1 MLTQAPTETQSVA
14 ENVMNAVSEFDPNP
28 VIESIAT
35 WFAAQNEFVILV
47 AYIALALLVFK
58 FCKWLLKTVGKTVA
72 IAVAI
77 AYILT
82 STTFGATIITY
93 IEKLNLG

>member
-1 MLTQAPTETQSVA
+1 MSTEPITEEIA
-14 ENVMNAVSEFDPNP
+14 NAVAEFDPNP
-28 VIESIAT
+28 FIESIAA
-35 WFAAQNEFVILV
+35 WFATQNDFVMLV
-47 AYIALALLVFK
+47 VYIALALLVFK

-72 IAVAI
+72 IAVGI

-82 STTFGATIITY
+82 STTFGATILTY